1 MLWSYKGCNYLIK
14 FVISKNDCQ
23 SVLSKDTCESL
34 KLIKRVYC
42 LNVDNYS
49 DLFHG
54 VGKLPGKY
62 KIILK
67 DNVCPSVCPVR
78 KIPLGIRDKLKS
90 ELEKMENMEII
101 RKVSH
106 PTPWVNAIV
115 LPAKKDGSVRVCLDP
130 RPLNL
135 AIRRAHYPLPTL
147 TEIATKLHG
156 AKYFSKL
163 DARSGFWMVQL
174 DDESADLCTFGTPF
188 GRYQFLRLPYGISCA
203 SEVFHAKIRQ
213 ILEDL
218 DGVHSFIDDIIVH
231 GCSKEEHDLRLKR
244 LLDRARD
251 VGIRFNRDKC
261 EFCVEQVTYLG
272 HTFSVRGMQI
282 DFNKVRAIKD
292 MPSPNDRSSLERFLG
307 MTNYLSKFI
316 PNYANIVSPLRHLL
330 KRDIDWNWEYTHEN
344 IVLHLKDK
352 LSNAPVLALYSA
364 SEPVLLTVDASARA
378 LGAALMQAGRPVEYA
393 SLTLTDTQSRYAQIE
408 KEMLAIVFALER
420 FHQYVYGRSDV
431 VVETDH
437 KPLESLFKKPL
448 DSVPMRIQRM
458 MLRIQ
463 CYDFI
468 VVYKPGKYMFVADTL
483 SRAALPELMH
493 DRVSLEVDAQSCYL
507 INHVQFSDSKMKTIR
522 NMTNNDREC
531 EMLINYTLNGWPR
544 YKSDTDN
551 LVRCHWSY
559 RASFEY
565 VDGVLFK
572 DNLVF
577 IPYAL
582 RKDMLDRVH
591 EGHLGIDRCKRRA
604 RDVMF
609 WNGMSRDVEHV
620 VRSCTVCAA
629 HAANPIREPMIPHDI
644 PELPWRKVG
653 SDIFVF
659 QKKYFLILVD
669 YFSNFIEVCPLTNMG
684 THAVITALKDQFAR
698 HGIPVE
704 LVTDNGP
711 AYTSREFRKFCSTW
725 CFTHITTSPYYAQA
739 NGLSERAVQTVKNII
754 KKSLESGSDY
764 YLGLLNLRTTPRNGV
779 SSPAQLLMGRR
790 LNTRLPVHFDKLR
803 PERNNISDYENILQ
817 NKARSKQHYD
827 LHSRNLPPLKV
838 GDKVFMTDGK
848 PLKLSLIKTM
858 DYQKRHVSKVYEFQT
873 LK

>member
-1 MLWSYKGCNYLIK
+1 
-14 FVISKNDCQ
+14 
-23 SVLSKDTCESL
+23 
-34 KLIKRVYC
+34 
-42 LNVDNYS
+42 
-49 DLFHG
+49 
-54 VGKLPGKY
+54 
-62 KIILK
+62 
-67 DNVCPSVCPVR
+67 
-78 KIPLGIRDKLKS
+78 
-90 ELEKMENMEII
+90 
-101 RKVSH
+101 
-106 PTPWVNAIV
+106 
-115 LPAKKDGSVRVCLDP
+115 
-130 RPLNL
+130 
-135 AIRRAHYPLPTL
+135 
-147 TEIATKLHG
+147 
-156 AKYFSKL
+156 
-163 DARSGFWMVQL
+163 
-174 DDESADLCTFGTPF
+174 
-188 GRYQFLRLPYGISCA
+188 
-203 SEVFHAKIRQ
+203 
-213 ILEDL
+213 
-218 DGVHSFIDDIIVH
+218 
-231 GCSKEEHDLRLKR
+231 
-244 LLDRARD
+244 
-251 VGIRFNRDKC
+251 
-261 EFCVEQVTYLG
+261 
-272 HTFSVRGMQI
+272 MQI

-330 KRDIDWNWEYTHEN
+330 KRDIDWHWEYTHEN

-468 VVYKPGKYMFVADTL
+468 VVNKPGKYMFVADTL
-483 SRAALPELMH
+483 SRAALPELIY
-493 DRVSLEVDAQSCYL
+493 DRVSLEVDAKFCYL

-629 HAANPIREPMIPHDI
+629 HAANPVREPMIPHDI

-684 THAVITALKDQFAR
+684 THAVITALKDQNAR

-790 LNTRLPVHFDKLR
+790 LNTRLAVHFDKLR

-838 GDKVFMTDGK
+838 GDKVFMTDDDLAKFVGG
-848 PLKLSLIKTM
+848 LCEVSVNYIKGFAII
-858 DYQKRHVSKVYEFQT
+858 RVSVISSTKETRMVVAERTFT
-873 LK
+873 NPCFSVSDA